1 MTSNRQSRPA
11 RAITRSLSEQAGK
24 VSAARGITLI
34 QYMAAALVA
43 VALLVSVR
51 PILAALTAVVDLA
64 R

>member
-1 MTSNRQSRPA
+1 MSSNRESRPA
-11 RAITRSLSEQAGK
+11 RAITRSISEQAGK
-24 VSAARGITLI
+24 ASATGGAALI

-43 VALLVSVR
+43 VGLLVSVR